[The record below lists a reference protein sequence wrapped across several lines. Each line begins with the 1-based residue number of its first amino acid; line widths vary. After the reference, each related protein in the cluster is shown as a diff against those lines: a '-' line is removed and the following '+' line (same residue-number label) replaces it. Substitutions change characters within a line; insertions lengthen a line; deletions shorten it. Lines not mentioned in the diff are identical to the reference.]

1 MADGT
6 EENRDPSLGGP
17 NAIGENNQSM
27 QPPISTSSPE
37 QSESNRVFSEEVKSS
52 ENPDSNAQD
61 KSD

>member
-27 QPPISTSSPE
+27 QPPISTSSPD
-37 QSESNRVFSEEVKSS
+37 QSESNRVF
-52 ENPDSNAQD
+52 
-61 KSD
+61 